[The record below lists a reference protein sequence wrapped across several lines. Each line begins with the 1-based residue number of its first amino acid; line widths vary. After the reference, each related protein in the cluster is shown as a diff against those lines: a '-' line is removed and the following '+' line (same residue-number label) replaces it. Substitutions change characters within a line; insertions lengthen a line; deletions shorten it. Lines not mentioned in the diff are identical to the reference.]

1 MDDSGEASVS
11 ATEDTKKVII
21 IKKQQQSDESG
32 EALLRDFPSSNNTRS
47 GISKVSLRL
56 PFKPESFKAQSL
68 LARFH
73 SSRKSESGIKSEI
86 KTSSG
91 SNIGSGGGGLGFGRG
106 WKRQKSPGS
115 NNFETVGADSENT
128 SASLPDDLNQK
139 VNVIV
144 NGGGGDGGGAS
155 SAIVD
160 DSRDGSE
167 ELVPP
172 ISRCLSEESGFSP
185 MGSGQRVSDSLFGT
199 WPGRPRKLKS
209 LKKRLLTSTPSQN
222 TNTNSKSVANTKDQ
236 CSEKIDGD
244 NDTQATLKQDE
255 EVSNPRTR
263 NNTTAEMVDVSSQQ
277 VSLDALLESLPLV
290 YNPATKQLCR
300 GLVKK
305 GHQDSAV
312 PSRMPG
318 KNIGTSEDDFHL
330 ELLHKLDSKKDKS
343 EIQAEEEESL
353 KEFLS
358 SNSESTETPTVLK
371 PLEIIQEADENGETI
386 KLIDSSSAPQS
397 GNVSGSS
404 SLERGTYESVRNSL
418 QRIGTSNSLS
428 ITDASSFSSLSSSNT
443 ELSVYSASDSAVCL
457 ASHHSDTTSL
467 RDFALGDNDGKSKKR
482 GIADFFSRLVS
493 IAHVTFIAFLFAG
506 MH

>member
-1 MDDSGEASVS
+1 MDDNGEASVS
-11 ATEDTKKVII
+11 ATEDTNALKN
-21 IKKQQQSDESG
+21 QQQQQHQPDECS
-32 EALLRDFPSSNNTRS
+32 EALLRDFPSAAASSSSSSTSSSSSSSTSNTRS

-73 SSRKSESGIKSEI
+73 SSRKSESGIKSEV
-86 KTSSG
+86 KSSN
-91 SNIGSGGGGLGFGRG
+91 SSSVGGGLGFGRG
-106 WKRQKSPGS
+106 WKRQKSLGS
-115 NNFETVGADSENT
+115 NCSGSNFETLQTIGVDSENT
-128 SASLPDDLNQK
+128 SASLPDDLNHK

-144 NGGGGDGGGAS
+144 NGGSPSGAIGDDNRG
-155 SAIVD
+155 
-160 DSRDGSE
+160 GSE

-172 ISRCLSEESGFSP
+172 ISRCLSEESGFIP
-185 MGSGQRVSDSLFGT
+185 MGGQRASDSLFGT

-209 LKKRLLTSTPSQN
+209 LKKRLLTSGPSQS
-222 TNTNSKSVANTKDQ
+222 NSECV
-236 CSEKIDGD
+236 
-244 NDTQATLKQDE
+244 
-255 EVSNPRTR
+255 
-263 NNTTAEMVDVSSQQ
+263 TTAKDHSSENRDGENNDSQVILEQNEELGDSRTSKDTAGEMVDVSSQQ

-290 YNPATKQLCR
+290 YNPTTKQLCR
-300 GLVKK
+300 VSAKK
-305 GHQDSAV
+305 GHQDSSV
-312 PSRMPG
+312 TSRMLST
-318 KNIGTSEDDFHL
+318 NIGTSEDSFHL
-330 ELLHKLDSKKDKS
+330 ELLQKLDTKKDKS

-353 KEFLS
+353 KDLLS
-358 SNSESTETPTVLK
+358 PNSESTETPPVLK

-386 KLIDSSSAPQS
+386 KLIDSNSAPQS

-467 RDFALGDNDGKSKKR
+467 RDFALSDNDGKSKKR
-482 GIADFFSRLVS
+482 GIADFFSR
-493 IAHVTFIAFLFAG
+493 
-506 MH
+506 